1 MSIKSRKKEL
11 QELVKQA
18 DQTTSVKKTASAK
31 EIADKELADYLNSI
45 KIEWLHEDAEDE

>member
-11 QELVKQA
+11 QALVKQA
-18 DQTTSVKKTASAK
+18 DQIKKTASAK
-31 EIADKELADYLNSI
+31 EIADKEFADYLNSI